1 MTQENNVIRVTI
13 YGTEYP
19 VRGESD
25 VEYIREVAGYV
36 DRKMNEVDRN
46 TSAKSTL
53 KVAILAALNIADELF
68 REKAEKES
76 LVRQFEEEIS
86 KLTNLLKIE
95 DSSELSDSSSPI

>member
-1 MTQENNVIRVTI
+1 MTQENNVIRVNI

-25 VEYIREVAGYV
+25 VEYIREVAEYV

-76 LVRQFEEEIS
+76 LVQQFDEEIG

-95 DSSELSDSSSPI
+95 DSSELSDSSSSI

>member
-25 VEYIREVAGYV
+25 VEYIRQVAEYV

-76 LVRQFEEEIS
+76 LVQRFEEEIS

-95 DSSELSDSSSPI
+95 DSSELSNSSNSI